1 MPDMEICYN
10 PIGIVHSPFKK
21 PEGTP
26 IQAAA
31 AKGVKGLVE
40 IFPEYV
46 DGLKD
51 LDGFSHI
58 ILIYHFHL
66 ARKKLL
72 LVKPF
77 LDDELRGVF
86 ATRAPSRPNPI
97 GLSVVKLNG
106 VEENILYIENV
117 DILDGTPLLDIKPCI
132 PEFDFCRV
140 ERTGWIEK
148 RIHRM
153 DSRKDD
159 GRFSKI

>member
-1 MPDMEICYN
+1 MEICYN
-10 PIGIVHSPFKK
+10 PIGIIHSPFKK